1 MDQSRLEERI
11 ASIAAWARRARA
23 GAVRGADAIAAV
35 VLEGLVFTWLSV
47 WGVVRSIASAV
58 GRTSA
63 GRTLAQLGRGLF
75 DRMRGLAPVV
85 GDAFARARRSRSMR
99 TIGGPLRYGV
109 RWLDVHQRLHTRRAR
124 RFLRH
129 YLVVLIDPD
138 VPLRRRALHGAK
150 GAGVMGAAA
159 VAVLIAYTIV
169 LIPFTPDRSRIVE
182 AGTQHPSVVVD
193 MSGEL
198 ITRFR
203 HVNREWIG
211 LEEVSPYFLNA
222 LLVTEDRRFFEHS
235 GLDLHRMF
243 GAALSTAKG
252 DVQGG
257 STLSQ
262 QLARNLFPAEIGR
275 RVTIHRKLKEL
286 VTALKIEAVY
296 TKEEI
301 LESYVNTVPFLFN
314 AVGIEMA
321 ARTYFGKSAA
331 DLDVLESATL
341 VGMLKGTSF
350 YNPVRNPARAVERR
364 NVILHQIALHGSL
377 SPADLPDLLEAP
389 VDVSFEVQPIRNSL
403 APHFTEQV
411 RRWLI
416 EWADEHDYN
425 IYTDSLVVHTTLDLR
440 LQKIAQ
446 SVLEEQT
453 EALQAVAD
461 VEWASSRFRV
471 HSSNAEAYLNLRA
484 RTEPFA
490 YFWESEN
497 SIVRSYV
504 KATDRYRGLID
515 SGVSDSTAIDSLL
528 VNEEFVDSLRTER
541 TRLEAGFIAIEPRT
555 GHVRAWVG
563 SRNFEEDQFDHVVQ
577 AKRQAGSTFKPF
589 LYAAALEE
597 GFSPYHRFTDRPV
610 AIRTGGSIWR
620 PENAGS
626 FSYRDMTLREALTHS
641 VNTVS
646 AQLVD
651 RVGAER
657 VADLARRAG
666 IRSELAEVPSI
677 ALGSSA
683 VTLQE
688 MVTAYSTLAAGGIYR
703 EPVTVLRVEDR
714 FGNVLYERE
723 PSEPEDVISEEVASE
738 IVDMM
743 RGVIDEGT
751 GRRVRF
757 AHSVRTDV
765 AGKTGTTQEGADG
778 WFLLMHPDLVA
789 GAWVGFNDQRITFR
803 SSYWGQGAHTAL
815 PIVGEFFRGAL
826 AHPELELENEPPP
839 APTVRYRRV
848 NRRGVGGWLS
858 DVFRGPELRRVVV
871 ERPRP
876 VSDLGKRVDVE
887 SAGES
892 RAQSAA
898 AP

>member
-1 MDQSRLEERI
+1 M
-11 ASIAAWARRARA
+11 ASIAAWARR
-23 GAVRGADAIAAV
+23 VRTGTVKGADAVAAA
-35 VLEGLVFTWLSV
+35 VLEGLVFAWLSV
-47 WGVVRSIASAV
+47 WGFVRSIFAAV
-58 GRTSA
+58 GRTAA
-63 GRTLAQLGRGLF
+63 GRTLAQLGRG
-75 DRMRGLAPVV
+75 
-85 GDAFARARRSRSMR
+85 AFSAMSRSALRVRDAVARGGQSHSMR
-99 TIGGPLRYGV
+99 AIAQPLRYGV
-109 RWLDVHQRLHTRRAR
+109 RWLDVHQRLYVRRVR
-124 RFLRH
+124 RLLRH
-129 YLVVLIDPD
+129 YLLVLIDPD

-150 GAGVMGAAA
+150 GAGIVGGAAA
-159 VAVLIAYTIV
+159 AVLIVYVIV

-193 MSGEL
+193 VSGEL

-222 LLVTEDRRFFEHS
+222 LLVTEDRRFFDHS

-275 RVTIHRKLKEL
+275 HVTIHRKLKEL

-301 LESYVNTVPFLFN
+301 LESYINTVPFLFN

-321 ARTYFGKSAA
+321 ARTYFGKSAT

-350 YNPVRNPARAVERR
+350 YNPVRNPERAVERR
-364 NVILHQIALHGSL
+364 NVILHQMALHGSL
-377 SPADLPDLLEAP
+377 SSADLPELLEAP
-389 VDVSFEVQPIRNSL
+389 VDVSFEVQPIRNSR
-403 APHFTEQV
+403 APHFTEQI

-425 IYTDSLVVHTTLDLR
+425 IYTDSLVVRTTLDLR
-440 LQKIAQ
+440 LQEIAQ
-446 SVLEEQT
+446 SAVAEQA

-461 VEWASSRFRV
+461 VEWASSGYRV
-471 HSSNAEAYLNLRA
+471 HSSNAEAYLNLRE
-484 RTEPFA
+484 RSDPFA

-497 SIVRSYV
+497 AIVHSYV
-504 KATDRYRGLID
+504 KATDSYRSLID
-515 SGVSDSTAIDSLL
+515 SGVADSTAIDSLL
-528 VNEEFVDSLRTER
+528 TNEEFVDSLRAER

-563 SRNFEEDQFDHVVQ
+563 SRDFEEDQFDHVVQ
-577 AKRQAGSTFKPF
+577 ARRQAGSTFKPF

-666 IRSELAEVPSI
+666 IRSDLDEVPSI

-683 VTLQE
+683 VTLKE
-688 MVTAYSTLAAGGIYR
+688 MVTAYATLAAGGIYR

-714 FGNVLYERE
+714 FGNILYERE
-723 PSEPEDVISEEVASE
+723 PPEPEDVISEDVASE

-743 RGVIDEGT
+743 RGVIEEGT

-757 AHSVRTDV
+757 AHGVRTDV

-815 PIVGEFFRGAL
+815 PMVGEFFREAL
-826 AHPELELENEPPP
+826 AHPELKLENEPPP
-839 APTVRYRRV
+839 PPKVRYRRV

-858 DVFRGPELRRVVV
+858 DVFRGPELRRVVI

-876 VSDLGKRVDVE
+876 VSNLGKRVEEE
-887 SAGES
+887 SGEKA
-892 RAQSAA
+892 RAQAA
-898 AP
+898 SVQ